1 LQLARMEVAVP
12 LMTGLGPLMV
22 LQYAYWV
29 RRRGQER
36 TTWEYLRAELL
47 DNQRTASGR
56 I

>member
-1 LQLARMEVAVP
+1 VEVGVP

-36 TTWEYLRAELL
+36 TTWEYLQAEPF
-47 DNQRTASGR
+47 DHQRTASGPT
-56 I
+56 